1 MFLFFIPRQLNTSDS
16 TSSAAPLL
24 KNCTRLHQF
33 ISVDEFFF
41 SYAGFCFKFLL

>member
-1 MFLFFIPRQLNTSDS
+1 MFLFFIPRQLNTSVQPPCCP
-16 TSSAAPLL
+16 AIV
-24 KNCTRLHQF
+24 NCTRLHQF